1 MTSNFAELQP
11 DLEPLGTVSDF
22 VNEFIDA
29 VRPQHLFDEFSS
41 QETELLS
48 NYLEVFGVP
57 RQSTVLREGDEGD
70 FLAFLVTGKAVIVKN
85 IDQTDTVVAELNPGE
100 MIGEM
105 SLIDGRRRIATCVT
119 TEPSDFAVLSLQSL
133 NAMLSDHPRLGN
145 KFLLMLLKLATS
157 RLRLGADAPS
167 SGALIALV

>member
-29 VRPQHLFDEFSS
+29 VKPQHLFDEFSI

-70 FLAFLVTGKAVIVKN
+70 FLAFLVTGKAVILKKV
-85 IDQTDTVVAELNPGE
+85 DQIDTVVHEINPG
-100 MIGEM
+100 IHCGWFV
-105 SLIDGRRRIATCVT
+105 RC
-119 TEPSDFAVLSLQSL
+119 F
-133 NAMLSDHPRLGN
+133 
-145 KFLLMLLKLATS
+145 
-157 RLRLGADAPS
+157 
-167 SGALIALV
+167 